1 MAKNNKDNPIA
12 VYSVVSQIGLII
24 ILPLLFFIWG
34 GSWLVEKLEWPEWVN
49 IIFVVMGILTMVSGA
64 WTYLKRL
71 MKMYDK
77 SERTKFT
84 ELQHDP
90 KDNDYYDE
98 SRKGK

>member
-1 MAKNNKDNPIA
+1 
-12 VYSVVSQIGLII
+12 
-24 ILPLLFFIWG
+24 
-34 GSWLVEKLEWPEWVN
+34 
-49 IIFVVMGILTMVSGA
+49 MGILTMVSGA